1 MLAVAYEQGF
11 EFSTLLSNTS
21 ILVCSF
27 LACLSSAMVPVYISE
42 LHAKMQSC
50 LDSSVKLLN
59 GMHEGLLIL
68 SNTKMM
74 DSSGQN
80 NTNRAVVMLCN
91 SQAKELIS
99 TYLADD
105 DC

>member
-1 MLAVAYEQGF
+1 MVCYALA
-11 EFSTLLSNTS
+11 
-21 ILVCSF
+21 ILF
-27 LACLSSAMVPVYISE
+27 SAMVPVYISE
-42 LHAKMQSC
+42 LHTKMQTIT
-50 LDSSVKLLN
+50 DSNLRLLN

-80 NTNRAVVMLCN
+80 NSNRAVVRLCN
-91 SQAKELIS
+91 SQAKKLIS